1 MQSRSTRPV
10 LAIAL
15 SLITLA
21 SSAGA
26 ATFDVIWGDHIS
38 VTTYPSNI
46 GFTLS
51 GNDIALVVNKGST
64 DINGPEFFGAALT
77 CTSTNP
83 AVTGFPFINNPGPP
97 ITPIHPN
104 QAIGSVSSDNT
115 VLQTKLLPGE
125 TLHNTSPLQVIS
137 LQVDYPSGFSGS
149 TRLDLTMTMGGEI
162 AHYSIQMT
170 FTEGP
175 FGSFAISFDSAAR
188 TSAMPLPTAAAR
200 TSWGELK
207 KLYR

>member
-1 MQSRSTRPV
+1 MHSRSTRPV

-15 SLITLA
+15 WLFTLA

-51 GNDIALVVNKGST
+51 GDDIALVVNKGPT
-64 DINGPEFFGAALT
+64 DINGPEFFGATLT

-83 AVTGFPFINNPGPP
+83 AVSGFPFINNPGPP

-104 QAIGSVSSDNT
+104 QAIGSVTVENT
-115 VLQTKLLPGE
+115 VLPTKLLPGE
-125 TLHNTSPLQVIS
+125 TFHNTSPLQVIS

-149 TRLDLTMTMGGEI
+149 TRLDLSMTMGGEI
-162 AHYSIQMT
+162 AHHSIQMT

-175 FGSFAISFDSAAR
+175 FGTFAIHFDSAAR
-188 TSAMPLPTAAAR
+188 TSAVPVPTPAKQ
-200 TSWGELK
+200 TSWGRLK